1 MIVNTMIEVL
11 VKKNFDNIN
20 LSQADI
26 ENLVKAICLRFDISD
41 VTVSIA
47 IVDNDEMKALN
58 KKFLN
63 RTTNTDCLSFELSD
77 TQSAPQRLF
86 EIIVN
91 GEMAVSQADS
101 RQIQPKA
108 ELALYITHGM
118 LHNLDFDDANKNDA
132 KKMHDTEDEILQQL
146 GFGLVYNKNKT
157 DD

>member
-1 MIVNTMIEVL
+1 MIEVL
-11 VKKNFDNIN
+11 VKKNFDNVN

-26 ENLVKAICLRFDISD
+26 ENLVKAICLRFNISD

-47 IVDNDEMKALN
+47 IVDNEEMKALN

-101 RQIQPKA
+101 RQHQPKA

-118 LHNLDFDDANKNDA
+118 LHNLGFDDANEDDA
-132 KKMHDTEDEILQQL
+132 KKMHNTEDEILQQL